1 MKQLREQIKKEIHRL
16 MEEKYPLPPELTKA
30 LEDDLKLK
38 PLIRY
43 VADTKAAATVPP
55 SYEIFLTNGTSFLLI
70 YEDFSLAVKIEAKKY
85 HLGVMEELSLAK
97 QHLNRLLSLPQIPS
111 NIDTD
116 EDTESEDA
124 DDTSFED
131 EAVDEPAEEPEA

>member
-16 MEEKYPLPPELTKA
+16 MEEKYSLPQELTKA

-85 HLGVMEELSLAK
+85 HLGNMEELSLAK
-97 QHLNRLLSLPQIPS
+97 QHLNRLLSSPQIPP
-111 NIDTD
+111 NTD
-116 EDTESEDA
+116 ASEDTENKDA

-131 EAVDEPAEEPEA
+131 EAVDEPEGEEL